1 MVPWEWISI
10 EKASGKTW
18 FEAGKCFLER
28 LWCRI
33 LIKREGRVI
42 TEYLGI
48 FSLEKKMHITHTKKD
63 NTLNFLPFLWKYI
76 LFDLHTELIEILMN
90 QMLPG
95 VSVFL
100 SVRYFRLTTVT
111 LCWIKEQFTSHTL
124 SCANFSRHFIGFR
137 FGRISLCF
145 CLSAILILYWKVKY

>member
-42 TEYLGI
+42 TKILGY
-48 FSLEKKMHITHTKKD
+48 FFFRNKNAHHSYKKD
-63 NTLNFLPFLWKYI
+63 DALNFLPFLWKYI
-76 LFDLHTELIEILMN
+76 LFDLHTELMEILMN

-95 VSVFL
+95 VWVFL

-111 LCWIKEQFTSHTL
+111 LCWIKEQFTSHTV
-124 SCANFSRHFIGFR
+124 SCANFSRHFIG